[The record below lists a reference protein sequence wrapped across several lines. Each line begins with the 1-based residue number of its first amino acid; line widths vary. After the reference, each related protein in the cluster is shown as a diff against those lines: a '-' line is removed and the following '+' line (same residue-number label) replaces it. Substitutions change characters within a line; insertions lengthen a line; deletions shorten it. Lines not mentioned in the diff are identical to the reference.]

1 MSLVL
6 DIKKAYPDFSL
17 DVRLEAAGERVALL
31 GASGCGKSCT
41 LRCIAGVE
49 TEAAAGLDPGEIL
62 LLGPGGNTAVRLG
75 ADGRI
80 SLTGRVSIN
89 GVELP
94 GTYQPQAGPGDG
106 S

>member
-1 MSLVL
+1 MGPGGYLWRPAPGQRVLV
-6 DIKKAYPDFSL
+6 IK
-17 DVRLEAAGERVALL
+17 AGDQGEEL
-31 GASGCGKSCT
+31 
-41 LRCIAGVE
+41 CIAGVE

-80 SLTGRVSIN
+80 SITGRVSIN